1 MQGHLTAFPE
11 GDHDGWTAW
20 SESYAWGI
28 HRDSTNA
35 YGSWN
40 GTNTGEV
47 LGVQHTRKGLSL
59 GVFGST
65 GYSSATFSSSSVKG
79 DSFHGGMYAHIEAGM
94 PFFDVSW
101 LAGSID
107 QTSAR
112 SISVGTYATS
122 SSAKFQSSE
131 YAVHLRGGLN
141 IPKVAGS
148 YLVTPS
154 LALLCNGYS
163 QNGVS
168 ESTGDGAALTTD
180 RVSKSA
186 WQTRLGSE
194 ISRSFKAGTK
204 PANLLA
210 SAYWIHDFDRAARS
224 VNTRFS
230 GASSA
235 AGSYTTSGDAFGA
248 DGFEFGLG
256 ASVGLS
262 PRTSA
267 RLSGSW
273 QIRDGSNQP
282 GVNLGL
288 TVQF

>member
-1 MQGHLTAFPE
+1 
-11 GDHDGWTAW
+11 
-20 SESYAWGI
+20 
-28 HRDSTNA
+28 
-35 YGSWN
+35 
-40 GTNTGEV
+40 
-47 LGVQHTRKGLSL
+47 
-59 GVFGST
+59 
-65 GYSSATFSSSSVKG
+65 
-79 DSFHGGMYAHIEAGM
+79 M

-101 LAGSID
+101 LAGSVD

-112 SISVGTYATS
+112 SVSVGNYATS
-122 SSAKFQSSE
+122 TSAKFRSSE

-154 LALLCNGYS
+154 VALLCNGYS

-168 ESTGDGAALTTD
+168 ESTGDGAALNTD

-186 WQTRLGSE
+186 WQSRLGSE

-204 PANLLA
+204 PAALLA

-248 DGFEFGLG
+248 DGFELGLG
-256 ASVGLS
+256 ASVALS

-267 RLSGSW
+267 RLNGSW